1 MDENLETVKEDVF
14 VKSETSD
21 NNPSDKKPLIK
32 DLFSQLSYSINELTF
47 TTSKA
52 IELAQKFSDTLE
64 EKEVSEQIC
73 SPLKSAFESFGA
85 SSKAI
90 QFAGNKDNWIKERIR
105 ISISLYFQ
113 SIFRLISFSRRYSQ
127 LKIHSLLHVLTIL

>member
-1 MDENLETVKEDVF
+1 MDENSETVKEDIW
-14 VKSETSD
+14 VKSETAE
-21 NNPSDKKPLIK
+21 NVTLEKKPLIK
-32 DLFSQLSYSINELTF
+32 DLFSQLSSSINELTF

-85 SSKAI
+85 SLKAL
-90 QFAGNKDNWIKERIR
+90 QFAGNKILFFRESNC
-105 ISISLYFQ
+105 YT
-113 SIFRLISFSRRYSQ
+113 IFV
-127 LKIHSLLHVLTIL
+127 LHYIFGNNC

>member
-105 ISISLYFQ
+105 IGEFLCIFKVSFVLFLSLEDTRNLRF
-113 SIFRLISFSRRYSQ
+113 IRCFMF
-127 LKIHSLLHVLTIL
+127 

>member
-105 ISISLYFQ
+105 IGEFLRIFKLAFVLFLSLEDTRNLRF
-113 SIFRLISFSRRYSQ
+113 IRCFMF
-127 LKIHSLLHVLTIL
+127 